1 MINLKTLKQ
10 QHFALLLSALSL
22 GVFIML
28 AVFSEGSYGGAD
40 ELKQFKYAYNAFHN
54 PELQSFLQGKQFYVL
69 LTTPFAYFGL
79 IGLRLFNVVLAVL
92 TAYLTYR
99 SARLLGY
106 QYAVLAPVLVLF
118 TPVYAIMVPTAMTE
132 IAFSF
137 ILILSIWLFI
147 KNKFLWSALVLSFI
161 PFIRN
166 EGIVILAVFALAF
179 LMLKN
184 YRSIPFL
191 FIGFLLYSITG
202 ALVFKDPLWIVH
214 QVPYEG
220 AADIYGTGSIF
231 RFCIHSDKIFGF
243 ILTGLIL
250 VGLFRFLWQLT
261 GRGPSTDKATKVT
274 EGLVV
279 IGSFIAYF
287 AAHSFVWY
295 AGIGSSL
302 GLVRVMAAIVPAA
315 VLVGIKGLDFFRILI
330 EIKPW
335 VKYVAFL
342 IFTFFYIH
350 LTMNIYTF
358 PVKLGREERE
368 IKKVVEWIDENAHQ
382 APTIHYHNDWLE
394 YFFIQQGHNPERLK
408 KRIPNVLYPAK
419 NVTPGSLIIWDAH
432 FSPNEGQL
440 PLEALLNHDAYKL
453 RTVIK
458 PKVQFKTLGNELY
471 SIYIF
476 QKRNT
481 DEEMQK
487 ASDE

>member
-1 MINLKTLKQ
+1 M
-10 QHFALLLSALSL
+10 LLA
-22 GVFIML
+22 F
-28 AVFSEGSYGGAD
+28 FSEGSYGGAD

-69 LTTPFAYFGL
+69 LTTPFACWGL
-79 IGLRLFNVVLAVL
+79 IGLRLFNVLLAVI
-92 TAYLTYR
+92 TAYLTYS

-106 QYAVLAPVLVLF
+106 RYAVMAPVLVLF

-132 IAFSF
+132 ILFSF
-137 ILILSIWLFI
+137 ILILSIWLFL
-147 KNKFLWSALVLSFI
+147 KNKFLWSAVVLSFI

-166 EGIVILAVFALAF
+166 EGIVIIGVFALAF
-179 LMLKN
+179 LILKN
-184 YRSIPFL
+184 YKSIPFL
-191 FIGFLLYSITG
+191 FTGFLFYSITG
-202 ALVFKDPLWIVH
+202 AFVFNDPLWIVH
-214 QVPYEG
+214 MVPYSG
-220 AADIYGTGSIF
+220 AVDIYGTGSIF
-231 RFCIHSDKIFGF
+231 KFCIHIDVIFGS
-243 ILTGLIL
+243 ILTTLILIGLI
-250 VGLFRFLWQLT
+250 RFLWQLT
-261 GRGPSTDKATKVT
+261 GRGPSTDKTTKVA
-274 EGLVV
+274 EGLV
-279 IGSFIAYF
+279 ITGSFLGYF

-335 VKYVAFL
+335 VKYAAFL

-432 FSPNEGQL
+432 FSPHEGQL
-440 PLEALLNHDAYKL
+440 PLNALLHHDAYKL
-453 RTVIK
+453 RTIIE
-458 PKVQFKTLGNELY
+458 PQVQFTTLGDAFY

-476 QKRNT
+476 EKVSKKK
-481 DEEMQK
+481 EKK
-487 ASDE
+487 ASQQ